1 MSAKKVSDLYLPPK
15 VAYHVKILLAGI
27 FITIF
32 FNLLWNGSFFSKTFW
47 VTLVLTII
55 QLEIFLIIA
64 MKIFPNRLAKSGK
77 EYKKRIITRLAAFFL
92 IILIIGTA
100 FVLLTIAAPM
110 LFGDGQ
116 FPEMLEDFVSQELKW
131 FLLSWIISISIAT
144 AAFFYMEWNNSLKRE
159 QKLREEKLIFQYET
173 LKNQVNPHFLFNS
186 LNTLSSL
193 IPKDPE
199 LAERF
204 ITKFSTIYRYILEK
218 ADREI
223 VGLNEE
229 IEFIKNYFFLQ
240 KIRDDGKIN
249 LHIEVDHPE
258 AYQTLPISLQLLVE
272 NALKHNSA
280 THENPLN
287 IRIYLVDNDVL
298 IVENNLQKKMNLEPS
313 SKVGL
318 KNLKERI
325 SLMMNKQLLVEESTD
340 TFLVKL
346 PIMKPD
352 HEGVDH
358 RR

>member
-1 MSAKKVSDLYLPPK
+1 MSARLSDLYLPTK

-27 FITIF
+27 FITVF
-32 FNLLWNGSFFSKTFW
+32 FNLIWRGSFFTMTFW
-47 VTLVLTII
+47 VTLALTII

-64 MKIFPNRLAKSGK
+64 LKIFPKRLAKSGK
-77 EYKKRIITRLAAFFL
+77 EYKKRMITRLAAFYL
-92 IILIIGTA
+92 IVLIIGTA
-100 FVLLTIAAPM
+100 FVLLAIAAPM
-110 LFGDGQ
+110 LYGDAQ
-116 FPEMLEDFVSQELKW
+116 FPEMLERFVSQELKQ
-131 FLLSWIISISIAT
+131 FLFSWIISISIAT
-144 AAFFYMEWNNSLKRE
+144 AAFFYMEWNQALKRE

-199 LAERF
+199 LSERF

-218 ADREI
+218 ADREM
-223 VGLNEE
+223 VGLDEE

-258 AYQTLPISLQLLVE
+258 AYQSLPISLQLLVE
-272 NALKHNSA
+272 NALKHNAA

-287 IRIYLVDNDVL
+287 IRIYLANDDVL
-298 IVENNLQKKMNLEPS
+298 IVENNIQKKMNLEPS

-325 SLMMNKQLLVEESTD
+325 SLMMNKQLFIEESAD

-346 PIMKPD
+346 PIMKAD

>member
-1 MSAKKVSDLYLPPK
+1 MSARKVSDLYLPPK

-27 FITIF
+27 FITVF
-32 FNLLWNGSFFSKTFW
+32 FNLLWSGTFFAKTFW
-47 VTLVLTII
+47 PTLALTVI

-64 MKIFPNRLAKSGK
+64 LKIFPNRLAKSGK
-77 EYKKRIITRLAAFFL
+77 EYKKRMITRLAIFY
-92 IILIIGTA
+92 IIVLIIGAA
-100 FVLLTIAAPM
+100 FVLFAIAAPM
-110 LFGDGQ
+110 LVGDAQ
-116 FPEMLEDFVSQELKW
+116 FPEMFEHFVSEELKW
-131 FLLSWIISISIAT
+131 FLFSWLISISIAT
-144 AAFFYMEWNNSLKRE
+144 AAFFYLEWNNSLKRE

-199 LAERF
+199 LSERF

-223 VGLNEE
+223 VGLHEE

-272 NALKHNSA
+272 NALKHNAA

-287 IRIYLVDNDVL
+287 IRIYLAQDDVL
-298 IVENNLQKKMNLEPS
+298 IVENNIQKKMNLEPS

-325 SLMMNKQLLVEESTD
+325 SLMMNKQLLIEESTD

-346 PIMKPD
+346 PIMKTD

>member
-1 MSAKKVSDLYLPPK
+1 MSARKVSDLYLPPK
-15 VAYHVKILLAGI
+15 LAYHVKILLAGI
-27 FITIF
+27 FITVF
-32 FNLLWNGSFFSKTFW
+32 FNLLWSGTFFAKTFW
-47 VTLVLTII
+47 ATLALTVI

-64 MKIFPNRLAKSGK
+64 LKIFPNRLAKPGK
-77 EYKKRIITRLAAFFL
+77 EYKKRMITRLAVFY
-92 IILIIGTA
+92 IIVLIIGTA
-100 FVLLTIAAPM
+100 FVLFAIAAPM
-110 LFGDGQ
+110 LFGDAQ
-116 FPEMLEDFVSQELKW
+116 FPEMFEHFVSQELKW
-131 FLLSWIISISIAT
+131 FLFSWLISISIAT
-144 AAFFYMEWNNSLKRE
+144 AAFFYMEWNHSLKRE

-199 LAERF
+199 LSERF

-223 VGLNEE
+223 VDLNEE

-272 NALKHNSA
+272 NALKHNAA

-287 IRIYLVDNDVL
+287 IRIYLADNDVL

-325 SLMMNKQLLVEESTD
+325 SLMMNKQLLIEESTD

-346 PIMKPD
+346 PIMKKD